1 MTMVCVSAQGDG
13 KSLKSRSMDDE
24 GREAKS
30 DFHPLPSFEV
40 PKDYDSFRSS
50 SIENAVNLEIAEVL
64 LDQYPSLVEW
74 I

>member
-24 GREAKS
+24 GREAEP

-40 PKDYDSFRSS
+40 PKDYVSFGSS
-50 SIENAVNLEIAEVL
+50 SIEDAVNLENR
-64 LDQYPSLVEW
+64 
-74 I
+74 